1 MNTKQA
7 SAIPSRNK
15 QVFTAPIVSS
25 FLSEADRL
33 PVFYSDL
40 ADTDMYKSIIKMS
53 KIFFI

>member
-1 MNTKQA
+1 MNTTLA

-15 QVFTAPIVSS
+15 QSFTAPIVSW

-33 PVFYSDL
+33 PVFYCDL